1 MNQLFTRRL
10 RRRRFALRRHSR
22 HLSQTARSSSGFT
35 LIETLVVVVIA
46 GILASILAPGWL
58 GFQTVANLNAAQD
71 AVLQAMRQAQIQA
84 VNQRQTWHV
93 GFRETGSQVEWA
105 HFAPGASPVWQPLHP
120 NVRIARDSTTLSQNA
135 TGSYFVEFNDKGN
148 VTPPFGRL
156 NLASSRGDQ
165 NRRCVVVSTLL
176 GLLRK
181 AADGDCAGTQTE

>member
-1 MNQLFTRRL
+1 MNQLFSRRL
-10 RRRRFALRRHSR
+10 RRRRSALRC
-22 HLSQTARSSSGFT
+22 QTRDLIHVTRPSSGFT
-35 LIETLVVVVIA
+35 LIETLVVIVIA
-46 GILASILAPGWL
+46 GILVGILAPSWL

-84 VNQRQTWHV
+84 VNQRQTWQV

-105 HFAPGASPVWQPLHP
+105 HFAPNATPVWQPLHP
-120 NVRIARDSTTLSQNA
+120 NVRIARDTTTLSQNA
-135 TGSYFVEFNDKGN
+135 ASYYFVEFNEKGN

>member
-1 MNQLFTRRL
+1 MNQLFSRRL
-10 RRRRFALRRHSR
+10 RRRRSALRCHTRALIHVTR
-22 HLSQTARSSSGFT
+22 PSSGFT
-35 LIETLVVVVIA
+35 LIETLVVIVIA
-46 GILASILAPGWL
+46 GILVGILAPSWL

-84 VNQRQTWHV
+84 VNQRQTWQV

-105 HFAPGASPVWQPLHP
+105 HFAPSATPVWQPLHP
-120 NVRIARDSTTLSQNA
+120 NVRIARDTTTLSQNA
-135 TGSYFVEFNDKGN
+135 ASYYFVEFNDKGN

-165 NRRCVVVSTLL
+165 YRRCVVVSTLL